1 MADGLLFAYTD
12 PGRVP
17 LDEFHDWYDS
27 EHGPAR
33 LTVPG
38 ITAGYRFRALDE
50 AAPPWLAI
58 YETQAGAV
66 DSPEYQALAPSA
78 SAREKKV
85 LSDLALLDRRVYEQV
100 SSDGAELE
108 RPGPVLMIV
117 SMSVPTAVEDDMA
130 AWYAE
135 EHIPM
140 LLAAPGWQRIRRY
153 RLCAGTAP
161 AWLSLH
167 DLASMDV
174 FDTPEY
180 KAAVS
185 TPWRNRLVDSATA
198 RDKRVFGFHKSFG

>member
-17 LDEFHDWYDS
+17 LDEFHDWYDN

-38 ITAGYRFRALDE
+38 ISAGYRFRALDD

-58 YETQAGAV
+58 YETTARAV
-66 DSPEYQALAPSA
+66 ESPEYKALGPSA
-78 SAREKKV
+78 SAREKAV
-85 LSDLALLDRRVYEQV
+85 LSQLALLDRRVYEQV
-100 SSDGAELE
+100 SFDGAALE

-117 SMSVPTAVEDDMA
+117 SISVPAALEDDMA

-140 LLAAPGWQRIRRY
+140 LLAVPGWQRIRRY
-153 RLCAGTAP
+153 RLTAGTAP

-167 DLASMDV
+167 DVASTDV
-174 FDTPEY
+174 LDTPEY

-185 TPWRNRLVDSATA
+185 TPWRNRIVSGAIA
-198 RDKRVFGFHKSFG
+198 RENRTFGFHKSFG